1 MINRWSQ
8 APRMSEPNVSFL
20 EGPNGSAVARA
31 CHGAGPPLV
40 CPAWW
45 VSHAE
50 RDWARPSFRA
60 FFGALGERLQ
70 VVRYD
75 RPGVGLSNVGPRVSS
90 LEQELELLERVVD
103 SLGAPR
109 VSLLGISCGAP
120 PALAFAARHPE
131 RVEQL
136 ALCGAYASGT
146 DLAPPAVRTA
156 LLDVVRAHWGLGSRV
171 LADVFVPELS
181 GPELESY
188 AAWQREACSAEAAAR
203 LLELTYAMDAT
214 ACLPQVRAQT
224 LVIHRRQD
232 RAVPYDAGRRLAAA
246 LTGARL
252 VSLEGSAHPPWE
264 GAPDIAPHLLAF
276 FAREQP
282 AATRPPA
289 ACSLDRSNCELVIE
303 GRRVPLTPLELAL
316 LVYLEAR
323 PGRVVRRPELLQD
336 VWQREHVGSNVVDG
350 VMRSLRK
357 KLGEYRS
364 SIETVTGHGYRFRG
378 WQRAD

>member
-1 MINRWSQ
+1 L
-8 APRMSEPNVSFL
+8 EPSISFL
-20 EGPNGSAVARA
+20 EGPGGCAVARA
-31 CHGAGPPLV
+31 RHGAGPPLI

-60 FFGALGERLQ
+60 FFGKLGERLD

-75 RPGVGLSNVGPRVSS
+75 RPGVGLSNVGPALSS

-103 SLGAPR
+103 SLGAER
-109 VSLLGISCGAP
+109 ISLLGISCGAP

-131 RVEQL
+131 RVERL
-136 ALCGAYASGT
+136 ALCGAYASGNE
-146 DLAPPAVRTA
+146 LAPSAVRTS
-156 LLDVVRAHWGLGSRV
+156 LLEVVRAHWGLGSRV

-203 LLELTYAMDAT
+203 LLELTYAMDAS
-214 ACLPQVRAQT
+214 AHLPQVRAET

-232 RAVPYDAGRRLAAA
+232 RAVPYDSGRRLAAA
-246 LTGARL
+246 IAGARL

-264 GAPDIAPHLLAF
+264 GAPDIAEHLLAF
-276 FAREQP
+276 LRRAQVSP
-282 AATRPPA
+282 APPSA
-289 ACSLDRSNCELVIE
+289 ACSLDRDNCELSIE

-323 PGRVVRRPELLQD
+323 PGRVITRPELLRD

-350 VMRSLRK
+350 VMRTLRK
-357 KLGEYRS
+357 KLGEYRG

-378 WQRAD
+378 WKRAD

>member
-1 MINRWSQ
+1 ML
-8 APRMSEPNVSFL
+8 EPTISFL
-20 EGPNGSAVARA
+20 EGPHGSAVARA
-31 CHGAGPPLV
+31 RHGTGPPLV

-60 FFGALGERLQ
+60 FFGRLGERLD

-75 RPGVGLSNVGPRVSS
+75 RPGVGLSNVGPPVSS
-90 LEQELELLERVVD
+90 LAQELELLERVVD
-103 SLGAPR
+103 ALGVPR

-131 RVEQL
+131 RVQQL
-136 ALCGAYASGT
+136 ALCGGYANGT
-146 DLAPPAVRTA
+146 ELAPPAVRAA
-156 LLDVVRAHWGLGSRV
+156 LPEVVRAHWGLGSRM

-181 GPELESY
+181 GAELESY
-188 AAWQREACSAEAAAR
+188 AAWQREACSAEAAAL

-214 ACLPQVRAQT
+214 ACLPQVKAET
-224 LVIHRRQD
+224 LVLHRRQD

-246 LTGARL
+246 IAGARL

-264 GAPDIAPHLLAF
+264 GAPDIAEHLLAF
-276 FAREQP
+276 FGRAQSVPARPQL
-282 AATRPPA
+282 
-289 ACSLDRSNCELVIE
+289 ACSLDRNNCELAIE

-316 LVYLEAR
+316 LAYLEAR
-323 PGRVVRRPELLQD
+323 PGRVVKRPELLQD

-357 KLGEYRS
+357 KLGDYRS

-378 WQRAD
+378 WTRAD